1 MYNISESK
9 ILNITTTKNKQTWN
23 LLGNALDIAPPYNG
37 RSEYKSVLI
46 FIFFSKTKDKDK
58 DRDRETLK
66 TPKQMKTITEIELS
80 LVIKELNV

>member
-23 LLGNALDIAPPYNG
+23 LLGNVLDIAPPYNG

-80 LVIKELNV
+80 LVIEELNL